1 MALMFPRVARNFAKN
16 GYFPTDEGTLER
28 VIQAIEPSPG
38 IMAIFDGCAGEGVAI
53 AEVAHALGRDQVR
66 SYAVEYDM
74 ERASHARR
82 LVDHCL
88 HSDLMDTFISRSSF
102 GLLWLNPPYGDLVRD
117 DLGGKQFQG
126 RARLEKV
133 FYDRTVPLLQ
143 YGGIGVLTIPSTTL
157 DDEFIG
163 LITKHFGSLQVFR
176 AVDRQFR
183 QVVII
188 GIRLRQNELRQRD
201 ARLFRDELHSIRNG
215 EAEAPELPSTWS
227 RPRYTVP
234 SSAAEPEHFYRL
246 SLDPQQLLSEVTRLQ
261 GLWPDF
267 DIHFGTSQSQPRP
280 PARALSP
287 WHLALALTAG
297 AISGVVQ
304 SKSGR
309 ILVVKGDTHKEK
321 AERTEVTEHENG
333 SITEVRVLTDKFVS
347 VIKAIDMTPGS
358 PTRGQVLTIS

>member
-38 IMAIFDGCAGEGVAI
+38 LMSIIDSSAGEGVAI
-53 AEVAHALGRDQVR
+53 ADVAHALGRDRVR
-66 SYAVEYDM
+66 AYAVEFDM
-74 ERASHARR
+74 ERASHAQQ
-82 LVDHCL
+82 LADHCL
-88 HSDLMDTFISRSSF
+88 HSDFMDTFISRNSF
-102 GLLWLNPPYGDLVRD
+102 GLAWMNPPYGDLVRD
-117 DLGGKQFQG
+117 DLGGKPFKG

-133 FYDRTVPLLQ
+133 FYERTVPLLQ
-143 YGGIGVLTIPSTTL
+143 FGGIGVLIIPWTVL

-163 LITKHFGSLQVFR
+163 WITKHFGNLQVFR
-176 AVDRQFR
+176 AVDCQFR
-183 QVVII
+183 QVVIF
-188 GIRLRQNELRQRD
+188 GRRVRQSELRLRD
-201 ARLFRDELHSIRNG
+201 AKLFRDELHAIRQG
-215 EAEAPELPSTWS
+215 DAQAPELPSVWS

-234 SSAAEPEHFYRL
+234 SSSDEPEHFYRL
-246 SLDPQQLLSEVTRLQ
+246 SLDPRQLLSEVTRLQ

-267 DIHFGTSQSQPRP
+267 DIHFGASQSQPRP

-304 SKSGR
+304 SRSGR

-321 AERTEVTEHENG
+321 TERAEVTEHENG

-347 VIKAIDMTPGS
+347 VIRAIDMTPGS
-358 PTRGQVLTIS
+358 TTRGQVLTIS